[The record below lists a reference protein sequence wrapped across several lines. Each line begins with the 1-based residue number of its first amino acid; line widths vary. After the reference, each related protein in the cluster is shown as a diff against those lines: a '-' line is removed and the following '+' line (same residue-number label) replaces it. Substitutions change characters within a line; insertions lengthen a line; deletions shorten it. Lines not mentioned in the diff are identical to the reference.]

1 VLNQAKSILNPLK
14 VIFAGTPDFAVPALQ
29 ALHDKGYQV
38 VGALTQPDRPS
49 GRGLKLHPSAIK
61 LKANALGIPVYQPS
75 ELKSKESYEML
86 AAIDFNVMVVAA
98 YGLIIPQAILDL
110 PSLGSFNIHAS
121 LLPKWRGAAP
131 IHRAILMGDKK
142 TGVTIMRVVQKLDA
156 GDMVRKTEIQISEKD
171 TTEQLTKTLAKL
183 GADLMVEVMDELSLK
198 GELKST
204 PQDEASVTYAEKVTK
219 EESKIDWHNSA
230 DVIARKIRA
239 FNPYPVAQTEYR
251 EAICKI
257 WDAEIGID
265 SDKHAKAGELIKLDE
280 FIHVKCGEG
289 VLLVKELQMPG
300 GKRLKSK
307 EFILGHRLIL
317 GDVFKS

>member
-1 VLNQAKSILNPLK
+1 MNSLK
-14 VIFAGTPDFAVPALQ
+14 IIFAGTPDFAVPALE
-29 ALHDKGYQV
+29 ALHDKGYKV
-38 VGALTQPDRPS
+38 VGVLTQPDRPS
-49 GRGLKLHPSAIK
+49 GRGLKLHPSPIK
-61 LKANALGIPVYQPS
+61 LKASALGIPVYQPS

-86 AAIDFNVMVVAA
+86 AAIDFNVMIVAA

-110 PSLGSFNIHAS
+110 PSSGCFNVHAS
-121 LLPKWRGAAP
+121 LLPRWRGAAP
-131 IHRAILMGDKK
+131 IHRAILMGDEK

-156 GDMVRKTEIQISEKD
+156 GDMIKKTEIQISAKD
-171 TTEQLTKTLAKL
+171 TTAQLTKALAEL
-183 GADLMVEVMDELSLK
+183 GARLMIEVMDELSTK
-198 GELKST
+198 GELKSV

-219 EESKIDWHNSA
+219 EESEIDWHNSS

-239 FNPYPVAQTEYR
+239 FNPFPVAQTEYR

-265 SDKHAKAGELIKLDE
+265 SDQNAKAGQLIKLDE

-307 EFILGHRLIL
+307 EFILGHRPVL

>member
-1 VLNQAKSILNPLK
+1 VNSLK
-14 VIFAGTPDFAVPALQ
+14 IIFAGTPDFAVPALE
-29 ALHDKGYQV
+29 ALHDKGYKV
-38 VGALTQPDRPS
+38 VGVLTQPDRPS
-49 GRGLKLHPSAIK
+49 GRGLKLHPSPIK
-61 LKANALGIPVYQPS
+61 LKASALGIPVYQPS

-86 AAIDFNVMVVAA
+86 AAIDFNVMIVAA

-110 PSLGSFNIHAS
+110 PSLGCFNVHAS
-121 LLPKWRGAAP
+121 LLPRWRGAAP
-131 IHRAILMGDKK
+131 IHRAILMGDEK

-156 GDMVRKTEIQISEKD
+156 GDMIKKTEIQISAKD
-171 TTEQLTKTLAKL
+171 TTAQLTKALAEL
-183 GADLMVEVMDELSLK
+183 GARLMVEVMDELSTK
-198 GELKST
+198 GELKSV

-219 EESKIDWHNSA
+219 EESEIDWHNSS

-239 FNPYPVAQTEYR
+239 FNPFPVAQTEYR

-265 SDKHAKAGELIKLDE
+265 SDQNAKAGQLIKLDE

-307 EFILGHRLIL
+307 EFILGHRPVL

>member
-1 VLNQAKSILNPLK
+1 MNSLK
-14 VIFAGTPDFAVPALQ
+14 IIFAGTPDFAVPALE
-29 ALHDKGYQV
+29 ALHDKGYKV
-38 VGALTQPDRPS
+38 VGVLTQPDRPS
-49 GRGLKLHPSAIK
+49 GRGLKLHPSPIK
-61 LKANALGIPVYQPS
+61 LKASALGIPVYQPS

-86 AAIDFNVMVVAA
+86 AAIDFNVMIVAA
-98 YGLIIPQAILDL
+98 YGLIIPQAVLDL
-110 PSLGSFNIHAS
+110 PSLGCFNVHAS
-121 LLPKWRGAAP
+121 LLPRWRGAAP
-131 IHRAILMGDKK
+131 IHRAILMGDEK

-156 GDMVRKTEIQISEKD
+156 GDMIKKTEIQISDKD
-171 TTEQLTKTLAKL
+171 TTAQLTKALAEL
-183 GADLMVEVMDELSLK
+183 GARLMIEVMDELSTK
-198 GELKST
+198 GELKSV

-219 EESKIDWHNSA
+219 EESEIDWHNSS

-239 FNPYPVAQTEYR
+239 FNPFPVAQTEYR

-265 SDKHAKAGELIKLDE
+265 SDQNAKAGQLIKLDE

-307 EFILGHRLIL
+307 EFILGHRPVL

>member
-1 VLNQAKSILNPLK
+1 MNSLK
-14 VIFAGTPDFAVPALQ
+14 IIFAGTPDFAVPALE
-29 ALHDKGYQV
+29 ALHDKGYKV
-38 VGALTQPDRPS
+38 VGVLTQPDRPS

-61 LKANALGIPVYQPS
+61 LKASALGIPVYQPS

-86 AAIDFNVMVVAA
+86 AAIDFNVMIVAA
-98 YGLIIPQAILDL
+98 YGLIIPQAVLDL
-110 PSLGSFNIHAS
+110 PSLGCFNVHAS
-121 LLPKWRGAAP
+121 LLPRWRGAAP
-131 IHRAILMGDKK
+131 IHRAILMGDEK
-142 TGVTIMRVVQKLDA
+142 TGVTIMHVVQKLDA
-156 GDMVRKTEIQISEKD
+156 GDMIKKTEIQISDKD
-171 TTEQLTKTLAKL
+171 TTAQLTKALAEL
-183 GADLMVEVMDELSLK
+183 GARLMIEVMDELSTK
-198 GELKST
+198 GELKSV

-219 EESKIDWHNSA
+219 EESEIDWHNSS

-239 FNPYPVAQTEYR
+239 FNPFPVAQTEYR

-265 SDKHAKAGELIKLDE
+265 SDQNAKAGQLIKLDE

-307 EFILGHRLIL
+307 EFILGHRPVL

>member
-1 VLNQAKSILNPLK
+1 MNSLK
-14 VIFAGTPDFAVPALQ
+14 IIFAGTPDFAVPALE
-29 ALHDKGYQV
+29 ALHDKGYKV
-38 VGALTQPDRPS
+38 VGVLTQPDRPS
-49 GRGLKLHPSAIK
+49 GRGLKLHPSPIK
-61 LKANALGIPVYQPS
+61 LKASALGIPVYQPS

-86 AAIDFNVMVVAA
+86 AAIDFNVMIVAA

-110 PSLGSFNIHAS
+110 PSSGCFNIHAS
-121 LLPKWRGAAP
+121 LLPRWRGAAP
-131 IHRAILMGDKK
+131 IHRAILMGDEK

-156 GDMVRKTEIQISEKD
+156 GDMIKKTEIQISAKD
-171 TTEQLTKTLAKL
+171 TTAQLTKALAEL
-183 GADLMVEVMDELSLK
+183 GARLMVEVMDELSTK
-198 GELKST
+198 GELKSV

-219 EESKIDWHNSA
+219 EESEIDWHNSS

-239 FNPYPVAQTEYR
+239 FNPFPVAQTEYR

-265 SDKHAKAGELIKLDE
+265 SDQNAKAGQLIKLDE

-307 EFILGHRLIL
+307 EFILGHRPVL

>member
-1 VLNQAKSILNPLK
+1 VNSLK
-14 VIFAGTPDFAVPALQ
+14 IIFAGTPDFAVPALE
-29 ALHDKGYQV
+29 ALHNKGYKV
-38 VGALTQPDRPS
+38 VGVLTQPDRPS

-61 LKANALGIPVYQPS
+61 LKASALGIPVYQPS

-86 AAIDFNVMVVAA
+86 AAIDFNVMIVAA

-110 PSLGSFNIHAS
+110 PSSGCFNIHAS
-121 LLPKWRGAAP
+121 LLPRWRGAAP
-131 IHRAILMGDKK
+131 IHRAILMGDEK

-156 GDMVRKTEIQISEKD
+156 GDMIKKNEIQISDKD
-171 TTEQLTKTLAKL
+171 TTAQLTKALAEL
-183 GADLMVEVMDELSLK
+183 GARLMIEVMDELSTK
-198 GELKST
+198 GELKSV

-219 EESKIDWHNSA
+219 EESEIDWHNSS

-239 FNPYPVAQTEYR
+239 FNPFPVAQTEYR

-265 SDKHAKAGELIKLDE
+265 SDQNAKAGQLIKLDE

-307 EFILGHRLIL
+307 EFILGHRPVL